1 MFEDF
6 HPAANNEEARKRMA
20 TSLASAV
27 FLYGGLFVGM
37 IAATATARHVIEEE
51 ETQVEFAP
59 PPEPPPPPP
68 PPVEVTPAVQAMRPK
83 AMRPKLT
90 PPDKVSEE
98 KLKESDKELAT
109 GDKAG
114 PVDGFLDGVEGGQG
128 NGHAPPPPPKATI
141 PPRAPIAIASTFV
154 QPRYSSKAKRKGVE
168 GIVVVSFEVTE
179 TGTIRNLQIVS
190 GEPELVEMVI
200 KWAPSWRYKPAMRD
214 GKAIPW
220 RKTERIRFRLE
231 DA

>member
-128 NGHAPPPPPKATI
+128 NGHAPPPPPKVVTPLI
-141 PPRAPIAIASTFV
+141 APARVDSTFTL
-154 QPRYSSKAKRKGVE
+154 PRYSSKARRKGIE
-168 GIVVVSFEVTE
+168 GVVVVSVEVTE
-179 TGTIRNLQIVS
+179 AGTVRNIKILS
-190 GEPELVEMVI
+190 GAPELVEMVMG
-200 KWAPSWRYKPAMRD
+200 WAPKWRYKPAIRD
-214 GKAIPW
+214 GKPIPY
-220 RKTERIRFRLE
+220 RKTETIRFRLD